1 MGSKTLQKY
10 LDKNFQDMKEKEL
23 FNEISMFSC
32 SNGPIIRFEERELIN
47 LSSTNY
53 LGLSNNPRVIEATI
67 KATEKYGAGSGGTR
81 ILSGTL
87 DIHEELDNK
96 IADLI
101 HMEAAITF
109 QSAYNCNIGAIV
121 AIMDS
126 HDAILSDICNHSSI
140 IDGCL
145 ISGAKI
151 IYYEHSS
158 IKDLRQKAKE
168 AVASGLYNKI
178 MVITDGIFSVG
189 GDIAKLQDIVDIAE
203 ELDLITYVDDA
214 HAIGVI
220 GQNGSGSGTHHD
232 LVGKIDLQIG
242 TLSKA
247 LGVVGGYVAGSRDLI
262 EWLKRKGNPFLF
274 STSMT
279 PGAVG
284 AAIEAINIL
293 NENTELIDKL
303 WHNGRYLKRELKKLG
318 FDIGQSETP
327 ITPCIFSNEKIAK
340 QFSQGLLEEGV
351 YAKVLSFSTL
361 PLAAARIR
369 NMPTAAHNEEMLNK
383 AIKAYEIVGKKM
395 GII

>member
-1 MGSKTLQKY
+1 MSGKTLQKY
-10 LDKNFQDMKEKEL
+10 LDKNLKDMKEQKL
-23 FNEISMFSC
+23 FNEISVFNLG
-32 SNGPIIRFEERELIN
+32 NGPIIELYGKELVN

-53 LGLSNNPRVIEATI
+53 LGLSNNPRIIEATI

-81 ILSGTL
+81 ILGGTL
-87 DIHEELDNK
+87 DIHEELEIK
-96 IADLI
+96 LAELI
-101 HMEAAITF
+101 HMEAAVTF

-126 HDAILSDICNHSSI
+126 HDAILSDRYNHSSI
-140 IDGCL
+140 IDGCI

-158 IKDLRQKAKE
+158 IKDLRQKAIE
-168 AVASGLYNKI
+168 AVDSGLYNKI
-178 MVITDGIFSVG
+178 MVITDGIFSLD

-203 ELDLITYVDDA
+203 ELDLITYVEDA
-214 HAIGVI
+214 HATGVI

-232 LVGKIDLQIG
+232 LVGKIDIQIG

-247 LGVVGGYVAGSRDLI
+247 LGVVGGYVTGSKDLI
-262 EWLKRKGNPFLF
+262 EWLKQKGNPFLF

-279 PGAVG
+279 PGAAG

-318 FDIGQSETP
+318 FDIGHSETP
-327 ITPCIFSNEKIAK
+327 ITPCIFTNAKIAE
-340 QFSQGLLEEGV
+340 QFSQELLQEGV

-361 PLAAARIR
+361 PIAASRIR
-369 NMPTAAHNEEMLNK
+369 NIPTAAHNEEMLNK
-383 AIKAYEIVGKKM
+383 AIKAYETVGKKM

>member
-1 MGSKTLQKY
+1 MSGKALQKY
-10 LDKNFQDMKEKEL
+10 LDKNLKDMKEQKIY
-23 FNEISMFSC
+23 NEISVFSC
-32 SNGPIIRFEERELIN
+32 GNGPIIRHDGKELVN

-53 LGLSNNPRVIEATI
+53 LALSNNPRIIEATI

-81 ILSGTL
+81 ALSGSL
-87 DIHEELDNK
+87 DIHEELEIKLAELVN
-96 IADLI
+96 
-101 HMEAAITF
+101 MEAAITF

-126 HDAILSDICNHSSI
+126 HDAILSDTYNHSSI
-140 IDGCL
+140 IDGCI

-158 IKDLRQKAKE
+158 VKDLRHKAKS
-168 AVASGLYNKI
+168 AVDSGLYNKI
-178 MVITDGIFSVG
+178 MVITDGIFSMD
-189 GDIAKLQDIVDIAE
+189 GDIAKIQDIVDIAE

-247 LGVVGGYVAGSRDLI
+247 IGVVGGYVAGSKDLI
-262 EWLKRKGNPFLF
+262 EWLKRKSSPFLF
-274 STSMT
+274 SNSMT

-293 NENTELIDKL
+293 NESTELIDKL
-303 WHNGRYLKRELKKLG
+303 WHNGRYLKRELKKIG

-327 ITPCIFSNEKIAK
+327 ITPCIFSNAEIAQ
-340 QFSQGLLEEGV
+340 QFSQELLQEGV
-351 YAKVLSFSTL
+351 YAKILSFSTI

-369 NMPTAAHNEEMLNK
+369 NIPTAAHDEEMLNR
-383 AIKAYEIVGKKM
+383 AIKAYKTVGINM

>member
-1 MGSKTLQKY
+1 MSGKTLQKY
-10 LDKNFQDMKEKEL
+10 LDKNLKDLKEQKL
-23 FNEISMFSC
+23 YTEISI
-32 SNGPIIRFEERELIN
+32 SNGGSGPIIQLEGKELIN

-53 LGLSNNPRVIEATI
+53 LGLSNNPRIIEATI

-81 ILSGTL
+81 MLSGTL
-87 DIHEELDNK
+87 DIHEELELK
-96 IADLI
+96 LADLI

-121 AIMDS
+121 AIMDN
-126 HDAILSDICNHSSI
+126 HDAILSDSYNHSSI
-140 IDGCL
+140 IDGCI

-168 AVASGLYNKI
+168 AVDSGLYNKI
-178 MVITDGIFSVG
+178 MVITDGIFSIE

-214 HAIGVI
+214 HATGVI

-232 LVGKIDLQIG
+232 LVSKIDVQIG

-262 EWLKRKGNPFLF
+262 EWLKRKGSPFLF

-327 ITPCIFSNEKIAK
+327 ITPCIFSSAKIAQ
-340 QFSQGLLEEGV
+340 QFSEELLKEGI
-351 YAKVLSFSTL
+351 YAKVLNFSAL
-361 PLAAARIR
+361 PIAAARIR
-369 NMPTAAHNEEMLNK
+369 NMPTAAHDEEMLNK
-383 AIKAYEIVGKKM
+383 AIRAYEIVGKNM

>member
-1 MGSKTLQKY
+1 MSGKTLQEY
-10 LDKNFQDMKEKEL
+10 LDRSLKDMNEQKL
-23 FNEISMFSC
+23 LAEISVFNC
-32 SNGPIIRFEERELIN
+32 CNGPIIKLDGRELIN

-53 LGLSNNPRVIEATI
+53 LGFSNNPRIIEASI
-67 KATEKYGAGSGGTR
+67 RATEKYGAGSGGTR
-81 ILSGTL
+81 VLSGTL
-87 DIHEELDNK
+87 DIHEELEQK
-96 IADLI
+96 LAELV
-101 HMEAAITF
+101 HMEAVITY
-109 QSAYNCNIGAIV
+109 QSAYNCNIGVIA

-126 HDAILSDICNHSSI
+126 HDAILSDTYNHSSI
-140 IDGCL
+140 IDGCI

-158 IKDLRQKAKE
+158 IKDLRKKAKE
-168 AVASGLYNKI
+168 ASKSGLYNKI
-178 MVITDGIFSVG
+178 MVITDGIFSVD

-203 ELDLITYVDDA
+203 EMDLITYVDDA
-214 HAIGVI
+214 HATGVI

-247 LGVVGGYVAGSRDLI
+247 LGVIGGYVAGSRDLI
-262 EWLKRKGNPFLF
+262 ELLKKKSSHFLY

-318 FDIGQSETP
+318 FNIGQSETP
-327 ITPCIFSNEKIAK
+327 ITPCIFSSGEIAE
-340 QFSQGLLEEGV
+340 QFSRELFKQGV
-351 YAKVLSFSTL
+351 YAKVLNFSSI
-361 PLAAARIR
+361 PIAACRIR
-369 NMPTAAHNEEMLNK
+369 NMPSAIHDESMLNK
-383 AIKAYEIVGKKM
+383 AIKAYETVGKNM